1 LRLIRV
7 RTPYRDDPL
16 RVRFTGFQRKS
27 DGRDQG
33 PFAVVA
39 ESEAL
44 GGPAAGAHA
53 LIGADRDDMPY
64 VLGVLSAA
72 ASFQPGQDGQD
83 SHDIQG
89 SSHDGSTAG

>member
-1 LRLIRV
+1 
-7 RTPYRDDPL
+7 
-16 RVRFTGFQRKS
+16 
-27 DGRDQG
+27 
-33 PFAVVA
+33 
-39 ESEAL
+39 
-44 GGPAAGAHA
+44 
-53 LIGADRDDMPY
+53 MPY